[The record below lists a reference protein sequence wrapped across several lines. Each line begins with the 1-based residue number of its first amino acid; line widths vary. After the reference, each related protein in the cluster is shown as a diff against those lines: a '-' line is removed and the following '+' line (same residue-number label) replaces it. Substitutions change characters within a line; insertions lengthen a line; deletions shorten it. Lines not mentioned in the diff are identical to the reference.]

1 MKELPSVEDDKEKE
15 GEVVEPPT
23 QIDLLKD
30 VEMIAKVTAQNEL
43 GEPEKPPDKELE
55 TDLATVPQEMPV
67 QMQGK
72 QKEIK
77 AAKSPQ
83 KETTIKKELL
93 IEQPQQAAASIKE
106 ERADTWD
113 YEKNGS
119 VVKQRQPGGEAQP
132 VEGGPTT
139 TGVRVKAERR
149 ERCHHHNHSFTTTPP
164 PPPPVPVNKPA
175 SMAKRDASRTELSH
189 RATFLQFEST
199 SECLDNNDINVL
211 VVLNYQLPLIILSL
225 WEQACFHICADGGAN
240 RLYDY
245 LPELLP
251 SDDPT
256 AVRTRYKPDV
266 IKGDLDS
273 IRVEVKAFYEGIGT
287 VVIDESHD
295 QDTTDLHKCIS
306 YVLNDR
312 ALSAEKPNLNIL
324 VVGAL
329 GGRLD
334 HEFGNLN
341 VLFSFPKTRIILL
354 SDESMA
360 FLLSKEFTHK
370 IHINPSIEGPHCG
383 LIPLGMPSTSTTT
396 TGLKWNLDE
405 TSMEFG
411 GLISVCNQLE
421 GEIVS
426 VFSDM
431 DLLWTV
437 TIEKLKEHLK
447 KN

>member
-1 MKELPSVEDDKEKE
+1 
-15 GEVVEPPT
+15 
-23 QIDLLKD
+23 
-30 VEMIAKVTAQNEL
+30 
-43 GEPEKPPDKELE
+43 
-55 TDLATVPQEMPV
+55 
-67 QMQGK
+67 
-72 QKEIK
+72 
-77 AAKSPQ
+77 
-83 KETTIKKELL
+83 
-93 IEQPQQAAASIKE
+93 
-106 ERADTWD
+106 
-113 YEKNGS
+113 
-119 VVKQRQPGGEAQP
+119 
-132 VEGGPTT
+132 
-139 TGVRVKAERR
+139 
-149 ERCHHHNHSFTTTPP
+149 
-164 PPPPVPVNKPA
+164 
-175 SMAKRDASRTELSH
+175 MAKRDGSRTELSH
-189 RATFLQFEST
+189 RATFLRFESP

-211 VVLNYQLPLIILSL
+211 VVLNYQLPLIIISL
-225 WEQACFHICADGGAN
+225 WEQACFRICADGGAN

-266 IKGDLDS
+266 IKGDLDL
-273 IRVEVKAFYEGIGT
+273 IRAEVKAFYEGIGT

-312 ALSAEKPNLNIL
+312 SLSAEKPNEFTHKIHINPSIEGPHCGLIPLGMPSTSTTTAGLKWNLEETSMEFGGLISVCNQLEVFFCCQQLNIH

-329 GGRLD
+329 GGRPD

-341 VLFSFPKTRIILL
+341 VLCSFPKTRIILL

-396 TGLKWNLDE
+396 AGLKWNLEE

-421 GEIVS
+421 GEIVT
-426 VFSDM
+426 VFSDT